1 MNKIEN
7 NQLSL
12 KQILEFRMEKLNNIR
27 SNGINPYPNKFDK
40 KHRISE
46 IINKPEKFKNIQTA
60 GRIVSLRKM
69 GKSCF
74 MHIQEDVNKV
84 QIYVKKDLLKNGLY
98 DDLIRNL
105 DIGDIVGVKGKL
117 FYTKTNELSIKSNLI
132 ILLSKN
138 LHPLPNIKEKD
149 GGVEFNIKS
158 WLRNEAINAVG
169 LEIRTMK
176 KKAYEYSKKELMNMI
191 EAEENKII
199 KKGGMKAVRIAAL
212 SAIGLP
218 FLGFL

>member
-1 MNKIEN
+1 M
-7 NQLSL
+7 
-12 KQILEFRMEKLNNIR
+12 
-27 SNGINPYPNKFDK
+27 
-40 KHRISE
+40 
-46 IINKPEKFKNIQTA
+46 A
-60 GRIVSLRKM
+60 
-69 GKSCF
+69 
-74 MHIQEDVNKV
+74 
-84 QIYVKKDLLKNGLY
+84 
-98 DDLIRNL
+98 
-105 DIGDIVGVKGKL
+105 
-117 FYTKTNELSIKSNLI
+117 TKTPIQFESFSDPDCTESSGEKWESDESPEGLEMEQSNQYNNTEPIGGFPKTTFSAQKPDKLT
-132 ILLSKN
+132 LTL
-138 LHPLPNIKEKD
+138 NIKEKD